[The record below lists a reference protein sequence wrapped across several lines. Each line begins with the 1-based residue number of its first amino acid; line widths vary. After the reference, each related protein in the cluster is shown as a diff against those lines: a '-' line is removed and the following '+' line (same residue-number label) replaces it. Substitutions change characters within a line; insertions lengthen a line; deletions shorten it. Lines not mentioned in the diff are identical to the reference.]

1 MKIDNEY
8 IITAL
13 EKRNGYSF
21 TVALSEDSAS
31 GGYVYWTDVL
41 KSAKKFP
48 SKEKA
53 KEYFNCSFD
62 ISIGEHKDYNGEYEI
77 IKPFEIQKIVT
88 KFECCSDYESTDNGR

>member
-21 TVALSEDSAS
+21 AVALTEDAAS
-31 GGYVYWTDVL
+31 GGYIYWTDIL

-62 ISIGEHKDYNGEYEI
+62 MSIGEHKDYNGEYEI
-77 IKPFEIQKIVT
+77 TAPFKIQKIVT
-88 KFECCSDYESTDNGR
+88 KLEYCFDYESIDNRH

>member
-21 TVALSEDSAS
+21 TVALAEDDLS
-31 GGYVYWTDVL
+31 GGYVYWVD
-41 KSAKKFP
+41 SMYAAKKFP

-62 ISIGEHKDYNGEYEI
+62 MSIGKRKDYNGEYEI
-77 IKPFEIQKIVT
+77 TYTYEKKKIVT
-88 KFECCSDYESTDNGR
+88 KLEHCCEYESIDNRQ

>member
-21 TVALSEDSAS
+21 TVALEEDSAS
-31 GGYVYWTDVL
+31 GGYVCWTDSL
-41 KSAKKFP
+41 HSAKKFP
-48 SKEKA
+48 SEEKA

-62 ISIGEHKDYNGEYEI
+62 MSIGEHKDHNGAYEI
-77 IKPFEIQKIVT
+77 TEPFEIQKIIT
-88 KFECCSDYESTDNGR
+88 KLESCSVYESIDNRQ